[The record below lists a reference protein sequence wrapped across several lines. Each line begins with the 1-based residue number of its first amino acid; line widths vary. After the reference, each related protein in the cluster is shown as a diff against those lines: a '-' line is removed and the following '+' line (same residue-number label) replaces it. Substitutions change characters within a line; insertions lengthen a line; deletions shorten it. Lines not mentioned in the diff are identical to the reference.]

1 MLPILRSFLAWYAV
15 IQLVGLA
22 AMPLAWRIFP
32 RLPDRGAAF
41 SKPLG
46 VLLLGFILWWG
57 TSYGL
62 LRNSTGGA
70 WLALLLLAGLSWG
83 AGWQGVRTAFQE
95 RRLPLRGGW
104 RTLLAGEALFLL
116 AFLGWTLVRAY
127 DPAINHTEQPMDL
140 MFMSSIWVSP
150 TFPPQDAWLAGYAV
164 SYYYLG
170 YWLLVTLARLAGQ
183 LPPVAYNLGQA
194 CWFGLLLSASFGLGF
209 NLLAGDPARTRRD
222 LPLSAYAGGLL
233 SALAVGLMGNLQGIL
248 EWLHAQG
255 VDVSGLARLV
265 DVRGFPE
272 QAPVTGQWFIDRG
285 WWWWRS
291 RRVLRDTDLLG
302 NHMEVIDEFPFFSYL
317 LGDNHPHVLAM
328 PFVLLVLAMLLNLF
342 RGLRSPLSQ
351 ASGASGS
358 TAPPEDKGATAL
370 PRRGLPAPLQELATR
385 APGGIL
391 GAGILLLALGG
402 LVTMNTWDFPPYWL
416 LLALVILAAGIRRS
430 GLGAPLLGLAGGVA
444 VLALA
449 ATLAVYFPYFLT
461 AQSQAGGFLPNLFNP
476 THLPQFLV
484 MFGHFL
490 LGIGV
495 LFGLAWQ
502 EARPTWGRLAVA
514 VGLSLGLPLAFL
526 TATAFLALNTGL
538 GQEALTRM
546 ALPPDMPGYAQA
558 ILGRWLARPWTL
570 LLVGLLVGLAGALVW
585 QRLLGQGDSEAG
597 GTLSDDTTFALL
609 LAGLGLLLVY
619 APEFVYLRDF
629 FGTRMNTVFK
639 FYYQGWLLLA
649 LSSSYALV
657 LGLRQLTRLRPAGLV
672 SLAALLL
679 STATLIYPVASIYS
693 KTGGFVSPAPTLDG
707 LAYVAQDER
716 AAMAWIRENVPPGA
730 LVVEGKGASYRAD
743 RSRFSAAT
751 GRPTLLGW
759 DGHESQWRGKA
770 YSRMAQGRPEALETI
785 YRTGSPVEIA
795 ATLERWGIEFV
806 LVGPAERTDYEL
818 TPQDEARL
826 AQVMTLAF
834 EQGGVRIYQRR
845 GPLTPSTLAQGE

>member
-1 MLPILRSFLAWYAV
+1 MLPILQPFLAWYVV

-22 AMPLAWRIFP
+22 ALPLAWRIFTH
-32 RLPDRGAAF
+32 LPDRGAAF

-46 VLLLGFILWWG
+46 ILLLGFLLWWG

-62 LRNSTGGA
+62 LRNSAGGA
-70 WLALLLLAGLSWG
+70 WLALLLLAGVSWG
-83 AGWQGVRTAFQE
+83 LGWRTVRTAFQE
-95 RRLPLRGGW
+95 RRLPVRGGW
-104 RTLLAGEALFLL
+104 RTLLAVEALFLL

-140 MFMSSIWVSP
+140 MFMSSIWTSP
-150 TFPPQDAWLAGYAV
+150 TYPPQDAWLAGYAI

-183 LPPVAYNLGQA
+183 LPQVAYNLGQA
-194 CWFGLLLSASFGLGF
+194 CWFGLLLTTSFGLGF
-209 NLLAGDPARTRRD
+209 NLLAGDPGKEPKAAQANPPR
-222 LPLSAYAGGLL
+222 SAYTGGLL

-272 QAPVTGQWFIDRG
+272 QAPVTGEWFIDRG

-291 RRVLRDTDLLG
+291 SRVLRDTDLLG

-328 PFVLLVLAMLLNLF
+328 PFVLLVLALLLNLF
-342 RGLRSPLSQ
+342 RGLRSP
-351 ASGASGS
+351 AVSGG
-358 TAPPEDKGATAL
+358 KGATAS
-370 PRRGLPAPLQELATR
+370 PRWAWIAPLQGLATR
-385 APGGIL
+385 LPGGIL
-391 GAGILLLALGG
+391 GTAVLLLALGG
-402 LVTMNTWDFPPYWL
+402 LVTVNTWDFPPYWL
-416 LLALVILAAGIRRS
+416 LLALVLLVVGARHT
-430 GLGAPLLGLAGGVA
+430 GLGRPLLAWAGGVA
-444 VLALA
+444 LLVLA
-449 ATLAVYFPYFLT
+449 ATVAVYFPYFLT
-461 AQSQAGGFLPNLFNP
+461 AQSQAQGFLPNLFNP
-476 THLPQFLV
+476 THLPQFLL

-490 LGIGV
+490 LGTGV
-495 LFGLAWQ
+495 LFALAWR
-502 EARPTWGRLAVA
+502 EAAPSPARLAVSL
-514 VGLSLGLPLAFL
+514 GLSLGLPLAFL
-526 TATAFLALNTGL
+526 AVTAFLALNTAL
-538 GQEALTRM
+538 GREAIERM
-546 ALPPDMPGYAQA
+546 TLPPETPGYAQA

-570 LLVGLLVGLAGALVW
+570 LLVGILVGLAGALVW
-585 QRLLGQGDSEAG
+585 QRLAVTDEPATGERP
-597 GTLSDDTTFALL
+597 SDDTTFVLL

-619 APEFVYLRDF
+619 TPEFVYLRDF

-657 LGLRQLTRLRPAGLV
+657 LGLRQLTRLRPASLV
-672 SLAALLL
+672 SGAALLL
-679 STATLIYPVASIYS
+679 SLATLIYPVAGVYS

-707 LAYVAQDER
+707 LAYVGDDER
-716 AAMAWIRENVPPGA
+716 AAMAWIREHVPPGA
-730 LVVEGKGASYRAD
+730 VVLEGKGASYRAD

-770 YSRMAQGRPEALETI
+770 YSQMAQGRPEALETI

-795 ATLERWGIEFV
+795 AALERWGIEFV
-806 LVGPAERTDYEL
+806 VVGPAERADYEL
-818 TPQDEARL
+818 TPQAEARL

-845 GPLTPSTLAQGE
+845 GPVSVPSLAQKPGVP